1 MADNIKIV
9 GEILNTQQVA
19 RYNEEDVRLFIP
31 QTLQENFGLQNDYI
45 EYFTYD
51 AGGNLLNTNY
61 SYKSFK
67 LPQTSF
73 VESVGSLPIIEID
86 PVKDLQTLG
95 YSSGEFKVQYNLF
108 NNKLSSPNAELF
120 LKEISADRTELRVGS
135 TVLTNAEIESGSLAL
150 INEYTGSSYF
160 VDYLV
165 NFGNNVQVTAVNV
178 ALNKIESGYEVL
190 FKLYQPLP
198 DNIQEKVS
206 LWVVQEKVNPYIFDI
221 NLDKLIIPA
230 PGPQLRGP
238 NFSIDI
244 PNQNNIATS
253 YQTYGG
259 LVNSFSNVS
268 SSYQQLLSLI
278 TSQSIDINTDYSN
291 FINFVNFSSAK
302 QRIVNFY
309 SKIKQIEDYN
319 TNIAKYTVSSS
330 FYPNMINDSKT
341 AKASINN
348 IIANFDGFE
357 YNLYFESGSTITS
370 SYDYG
375 IVPFPKSGSLKPY
388 ALFSTSSV
396 SASIWFNAATA
407 SADNYDDYNQNNL
420 VYTTPAFIKDDE
432 NNDQYITF
440 LNMVGHYFDN
450 IWIFL
455 QAITDVNLAN
465 NNLDQGISKDLV
477 YNTLQSLGTKL
488 YNKYG
493 DTDNISFLIG
503 NSGSINFNNNFSK
516 NNATASLTLTT
527 ANLSPFFVPS
537 GSFGINGIQIEI
549 TASNP
554 VANTPTKIYV
564 PLLEIP
570 AVWSTSGNLISARY
584 GNSGAGTTSAAL
596 SIGGIAGLQTSTL
609 RYNGSTWSSGNAQIT
624 GRGDGAA
631 AGIQNAALAFG
642 SAFPTHAC
650 TEKYDGTNWSADAA
664 MITARGFLA
673 GVGTQNS
680 ALAFGGFPTLFC
692 TEEYNGVSWSTGN
705 SLIIKRDSPAGAG
718 TQNDALAFGGIS
730 AAPTAGYPLSAEIY
744 NGSTW
749 TSGGNM
755 ITGRCGLGGAGAS
768 TTSAVAFGG
777 GTGGNL
783 SCTEIYNGTSWKAE
797 TPMIT
802 ARFRFGAAGGTT
814 AAAALAFGGY
824 SSPVSAISTTEVYAA
839 RIYPTF
845 ANQLASASLAFNF
858 SSSVSPYNASWQNIT
873 SGVSASA
880 GLYFYVNQNIDGEIG
895 NTYYA
900 TSGSTTLYFV
910 SGARTYLNTIPRK
923 DLLAESYK
931 RIYHNLP
938 LLLKQKGTVAGLKT
952 LISTFGITGSILN
965 VKEYGGDNK
974 LNMLD
979 EYNSNK
985 IRIVSSSI
993 VTGSVL
999 SPYVSLQTQTTTSS
1013 LFRTNDLHYVDIS
1026 FSPET
1031 QIDTYASA
1039 SIALTN
1045 PSWSLDDYIGD
1056 PRQLYSSSY
1065 SDLVTQQ
1072 NTYYNFTASNMDYAG
1087 FIRLIQYFDNSLF
1100 KMLKDYVP
1108 ARANLSTGITISS
1121 PVLER
1126 NKWSYAKTADTTKI
1140 SSSDGTI
1147 DGPSISTEYTD
1158 IYTYLTGSREAYY
1171 TGVFTGSLL
1180 NVYDYFVSGN
1190 FNPYLHPTASL
1201 TSHSINVFNHSDF
1214 NVLLNNVTGSRL
1226 SLTRKDIEYFYGTTS
1241 SILTPAYLQ
1250 DTNES
1255 LTTYNRSRYDGVKVS
1270 SLYYNTYTSAS
1281 STYGGDSSYGKTAA
1295 IDRNSIK
1302 LGLFAEINASKFLP
1316 RRNNT
1321 TLKYLVDIDGNLTEL
1336 NLRNKNWPEIQ
1347 NTFVTNDTGSI
1358 SLFNNQLYSNQKT
1371 TDGEKV
1377 IFDSGYT
1384 YNPILYFA
1392 GTGSDQKLFF
1402 QSAGQTLARTA
1413 QARNTLPDYYINGT
1427 GGTITYPLSGSTGY
1441 VPGIFNSL
1449 INAEA
1454 STYFKTGT
1462 DNRFPSYSAIDTGD
1476 YSVNISLPF
1485 NIDTLGS
1492 DSTWT
1497 LQVWISGSTQTKISE
1512 DSYTF
1517 NDVPP
1522 APSSYRI
1529 YGLLFDASNPC
1540 PSSNNQNAWVSAADY
1555 NRILTNEGG
1564 LGGGSGVLKSGIV
1577 LYSNSDLSN
1586 IISGFSYVNYASQVN
1601 DMNSSTGTVSTFTSP
1616 QC

>member
-45 EYFTYD
+45 EYFVYD
-51 AGGNLLNTNY
+51 AGDNLLNTNY
-61 SYKSFK
+61 SYKNFK

-73 VESVGSLPIIEID
+73 VESIGSLPIIEID
-86 PVKDLQTLG
+86 PIKDLQTLG

-108 NNKLSSPNAELF
+108 NNKLSSPKAELF

-135 TVLTNAEIESGSLAL
+135 TVLTNFEIETGSLAL

-165 NFGNNVQVTAVNV
+165 NFGNNVQVTAVNI

-206 LWVVQEKVNPYIFDI
+206 LWVVKEKVNPYVFDI
-221 NLDKLIIPA
+221 NLDKLIIQA

-291 FINFVNFSSAK
+291 FTNFVNFSSAK
-302 QRIVNFY
+302 QRVVNFY
-309 SKIKQIEDYN
+309 SKVKQIEDYN
-319 TNIAKYTVSSS
+319 TNIAKYTISSS
-330 FYPNMINDSKT
+330 FYPNMINDNKT
-341 AKASINN
+341 AKASIND

-388 ALFSTSSV
+388 VLFSTSSI

-407 SADNYDDYNQNNL
+407 SADKYDDYNQNNL
-420 VYTTPAFIKDDE
+420 IYTTPAFIKDDE
-432 NNDQYITF
+432 NNEQYMTF
-440 LNMVGHYFDN
+440 LNMIGHYFDN

-477 YNTLQSLGTKL
+477 YPILQSLGTKL

-516 NNATASLTLTT
+516 NNATASLTLSS
-527 ANLSPFFVPS
+527 ASLSPFFIPS
-537 GSFGINGIQIEI
+537 GSFSINGIQIAI

-564 PLLEIP
+564 PLIP
-570 AVWSTSGNLISARY
+570 TLTVWSTSGALITAKSNLA
-584 GNSGAGTTSAAL
+584 GAGTISSAVAFGGNSPTSNTTENFNGSSWSSGNAMINGMAAGAGTGLQTAAL
-596 SIGGIAGLQTSTL
+596 SIGSLFPQTACTEEYDGINWSAGGAL
-609 RYNGSTWSSGNAQIT
+609 IT
-624 GRGDGAA
+624 ARGWIAA
-631 AGIQNAALAFG
+631 AGTQNAALAFG
-642 SAFPTHAC
+642 GAISPTLGTAVAC
-650 TEKYDGTNWSADAA
+650 TEVYNGTTWSSGNIL
-664 MITARGFLA
+664 ITARVGLA
-673 GVGTQNS
+673 GAGIQNDALSFGGNSNGPFLGTTEAYNGSTWSTKNNMINAKCGGGGAGASSTS
-680 ALAFGGFPTLFC
+680 ALAFGGFA
-692 TEEYNGVSWSTGN
+692 VSSIYYYT
-705 SLIIKRDSPAGAG
+705 
-718 TQNDALAFGGIS
+718 
-730 AAPTAGYPLSAEIY
+730 EIY

-749 TSGGNM
+749 STSTRL
-755 ITGRCGLGGAGAS
+755 ITGRTKFGSAGI
-768 TTSAVAFGG
+768 TSA
-777 GTGGNL
+777 
-783 SCTEIYNGTSWKAE
+783 
-797 TPMIT
+797 
-802 ARFRFGAAGGTT
+802 TT
-814 AAAALAFGGY
+814 ALAFGGEY
-824 SSPVSAISTTEVYAA
+824 SATNLSATEVYTTAL
-839 RIYPTF
+839 IPTY
-845 ANQLASASLAFNF
+845 ADQLASASLAFNF

-873 SGVSASA
+873 STVSAST
-880 GLYFYVNQNIDGEIG
+880 GLYFYTNQNINGDLG

-900 TSGSTTLYFV
+900 TSGSTTLYFTGGTG
-910 SGARTYLNTIPRK
+910 SFLNTIPRK

-938 LLLKQKGTVAGLKT
+938 LLLKQKGTISGLKT
-952 LISTFGITGSILN
+952 LISTFGITSSILN
-965 VKEYGGDNK
+965 VKEYGGDSK
-974 LNMLD
+974 YNMLD

-1045 PSWSLDDYIGD
+1045 PSWSLDNYIGD

-1065 SDLVTQQ
+1065 SDLVSQQ
-1072 NTYYNFTASNMDYAG
+1072 NTYYNFTSSNMDYAG

-1126 NKWSYAKTADTTKI
+1126 NKWSYAKTAGTTKI

-1147 DGPSISTEYTD
+1147 DGPSISTEYTN
-1158 IYTYLTGSREAYY
+1158 IYTRLTGSRAAYY
-1171 TGVFTGSLL
+1171 TGAFTGSLL
-1180 NVYDYFVSGN
+1180 NVYKYFVSGN

-1201 TSHSINVFNHSDF
+1201 TSNDINFFKHSNY
-1214 NVLLNNVTGSRL
+1214 NVLLNNVTQSRL
-1226 SLTRKDIEYFYGTTS
+1226 SLTRRDIEYFYGTTS
-1241 SILTPAYLQ
+1241 SITTPAYLQ

-1255 LTTYNRSRYDGVKVS
+1255 LVTYNRARYDGAKVS

-1281 STYGGDSSYGKTAA
+1281 STYDGDMSYGKTAA

-1302 LGLFAEINASKFLP
+1302 LGLFTEISESKFLP
-1316 RRNNT
+1316 RRNNAR
-1321 TLKYLVDIDGNLTEL
+1321 LKYLVDIDGNFTEL
-1336 NLRNKNWPEIQ
+1336 NLRNKNWPEVQ
-1347 NTFVTNDTGSI
+1347 NIFVASDTGSI
-1358 SLFNNQLYSNQKT
+1358 SLFNNQLYGNQKT
-1371 TDGEKV
+1371 TDGEKI

-1392 GTGSDQKLFF
+1392 GTGSDKKLYF
-1402 QSAGQTLARTA
+1402 QTAGEVFARSA
-1413 QARNTLPDYYINGT
+1413 QAKNTLTPYYISGS
-1427 GGTITYPLSGSTGY
+1427 GLSLGADEYPLSGGF
-1441 VPGIFNSL
+1441 VPNIFDTLSNT
-1449 INAEA
+1449 EA
-1454 STYFKTGT
+1454 STYFSPGKIKY
-1462 DNRFPSYSAIDTGD
+1462 FPSYSAVDTGD
-1476 YSVNISLPF
+1476 YSVNVSLPF
-1485 NIDTLGS
+1485 TIDPKTS
-1492 DSTWT
+1492 DSTWI
-1497 LQVWISGSTQTKISE
+1497 LQVWISGSTRQTKVSE
-1512 DSYTF
+1512 DSQYFAGST
-1517 NDVPP
+1517 PP
-1522 APSSYRI
+1522 PTYYLAEIGYICTASGGCATSTILRVYLDSSDYAT
-1529 YGLLFDASNPC
+1529 YVGNG
-1540 PSSNNQNAWVSAADY
+1540 SSWSV
-1555 NRILTNEGG
+1555 G
-1564 LGGGSGVLKSGIV
+1564 LGLI
-1577 LYSNSDLSN
+1577 
-1586 IISGFSYVNYASQVN
+1586 ART
-1601 DMNSSTGTVSTFTSP
+1601 STGTPISNYFFSPNQVVCYKLTAGTFSVNP
-1616 QC
+1616 NQC

>member
-19 RYNEEDVRLFIP
+19 RYNEEDVRLFTP
-31 QTLQENFGLQNDYI
+31 QTLQESFGLQNDYI

-61 SYKSFK
+61 NYKSFIS
-67 LPQTSF
+67 PQTSF
-73 VESVGSLPIIEID
+73 VNATGSLPIIEID

-95 YSSGEFKVQYNLF
+95 YLSGEFKVQYNLF

-206 LWVVQEKVNPYIFDI
+206 LWVVKEKVNPYVFDI

-253 YQTYGG
+253 YQTYSG

-309 SKIKQIEDYN
+309 NKVKQIEDYN

-396 SASIWFNAATA
+396 SASIWFNAATS
-407 SADNYDDYNQNNL
+407 SADEYDDYNQNNL

-432 NNDQYITF
+432 NNGQYITF

-493 DTDNISFLIG
+493 NTDNISFLIG

-516 NNATASLTLTT
+516 NNATASLTLST
-527 ANLSPFFVPS
+527 ATLAPFFEPS

-564 PLLEIP
+564 PLLGTP

-584 GNSGAGTTSAAL
+584 GHSGAGTTAAAL

-624 GRGDGAA
+624 GRSYGAST
-631 AGIQNAALAFG
+631 GIQNAALAFASG
-642 SAFPTHAC
+642 FPSHAC

-664 MITARGFLA
+664 MITTRGYLA
-673 GVGTQNS
+673 GAGTQNS
-680 ALAFGGFPTLFC
+680 TLAFGGGPGALFC

-705 SLIIKRDSPAGAG
+705 SLIIKRDGPAGAG
-718 TQNDALAFGGIS
+718 TQNDALAFGGVS
-730 AAPTAGYPLSAEIY
+730 AAPTSGYPLSAEIY

-749 TSGGNM
+749 TAGGNM

-777 GTGGNL
+777 GNAGNV
-783 SCTEIYNGTSWKAE
+783 SCTETYNGTSWKAA
-797 TPMIT
+797 TPMINS
-802 ARFRFGAAGGTT
+802 RFLVGAAGGTT

-824 SSPVSAISTTEVYAA
+824 TSPVGAISTTEVYAA
-839 RIYPTF
+839 GIIPTF

-880 GLYFYVNQNIDGEIG
+880 GLYFYVNANIDGEIG

-910 SGARTYLNTIPRK
+910 SGARTFLNTIPRK

-938 LLLKQKGTVAGLKT
+938 LLLKQKGTVAGLET

-965 VKEYGGDNK
+965 VKEYGGDSK
-974 LNMLD
+974 YNMLD
-979 EYNSNK
+979 EYNSTK

-1013 LFRTNDLHYVDIS
+1013 LFRINDLHYVDIS

-1072 NTYYNFTASNMDYAG
+1072 NTYYNFTSSYMDYAG

-1126 NKWSYAKTADTTKI
+1126 NKWSYANTSNSTKI

-1158 IYTYLTGSREAYY
+1158 IYTYLTGSRAAYY
-1171 TGVFTGSLL
+1171 TGDFTGSLL
-1180 NVYDYFVSGN
+1180 NVYNYFVSGN

-1201 TSHSINVFNHSDF
+1201 TSNDINFFNHSDF
-1214 NVLLNNVTGSRL
+1214 NVLLNNVTESRL
-1226 SLTRKDIEYFYGTTS
+1226 SLTRRDIEYFYGTTS
-1241 SILTPAYLQ
+1241 SITTPAYLQ
-1250 DTNES
+1250 DSYES

-1281 STYGGDSSYGKTAA
+1281 STYDGDLSYGKTAA

-1302 LGLFAEINASKFLP
+1302 LGLFTEINASKFLP
-1316 RRNNT
+1316 KRNNT

-1347 NTFVTNDTGSI
+1347 NTFVANDTGSI

-1371 TDGEKV
+1371 TDGEKI

-1402 QSAGQTLARTA
+1402 QSAGETLARTA
-1413 QARNTLPDYYINGT
+1413 QAKNTLPDYYIKGRSPNQ
-1427 GGTITYPLSGSTGY
+1427 YPLSGSTGY
-1441 VPGIFNSL
+1441 VPGIFDSL

-1462 DNRFPSYSAIDTGD
+1462 DNRFPSYSAVDTGD
-1476 YSVNISLPF
+1476 YSVNVSLPF
-1485 NIDTLGS
+1485 NINTLGS
-1492 DSTWT
+1492 NSTWT
-1497 LQVWISGSTQTKISE
+1497 LQVWISGSTRQTMVSE

-1522 APSSYRI
+1522 APTYYLAQTVYTVNKSSCTPINPLNI
-1529 YGLLFDASNPC
+1529 YLDSSDYTLFVNNSDEFDGIGGTPGSCDAIARDISGNPL
-1540 PSSNNQNAWVSAADY
+1540 VTGF
-1555 NRILTNEGG
+1555 ILDN
-1564 LGGGSGVLKSGIV
+1564 SGIV
-1577 LYSNSDLSN
+1577 WEIKNGGQFYYDS
-1586 IISGFSYVNYASQVN
+1586 ICAV
-1601 DMNSSTGTVSTFTSP
+1601 P
-1616 QC
+1616 

>member
-31 QTLQENFGLQNDYI
+31 QTLQENFGLPNDYI

-67 LPQTSF
+67 SPQSSF

-120 LKEISADRTELRVGS
+120 LKEISTDRTELRVGS

-150 INEYTGSSYF
+150 ISEYTGSSYF
-160 VDYLV
+160 VDYLI

-244 PNQNNIATS
+244 PNQNDVATS

-268 SSYQQLLSLI
+268 SSYQQLLSLV

-302 QRIVNFY
+302 QRVVNFY
-309 SKIKQIEDYN
+309 GKVKQIEDYN
-319 TNIAKYTVSSS
+319 TNIAKYTISSS

-396 SASIWFNAATA
+396 SASIWFNAATS
-407 SADNYDDYNQNNL
+407 SADEYDDYNQNNL
-420 VYTTPAFIKDDE
+420 VYTIPAFIKDDE

-455 QAITDVNLAN
+455 QAVTDVNLAN

-477 YNTLQSLGTKL
+477 YPVLQSLGTKL

-503 NSGSINFNNNFSK
+503 NSGSINFNNNFTK
-516 NNATASLTLTT
+516 NNATASLTLST
-527 ANLSPFFVPS
+527 ANLAPFFVPS
-537 GSFGINGIQIEI
+537 GSFGINGIEIAI

-564 PLLEIP
+564 PLLETP
-570 AVWSTSGNLISARY
+570 AVWSTSGTLISARY
-584 GNSGAGTTSAAL
+584 GNSGTGTTSAAL

-609 RYNGSTWSSGNAQIT
+609 KYNGATWSSGNAQIT

-631 AGIQNAALAFG
+631 TGIQNATLAFG
-642 SAFPTHAC
+642 SGFPTNGC
-650 TEKYDGTNWSADAA
+650 TEKYNGTSWSADAA
-664 MITARGFLA
+664 MITARGFSA
-673 GVGTQNS
+673 GAGTQN
-680 ALAFGGFPTLFC
+680 ATLAFGGSSTLSC
-692 TEEYNGVSWSTGN
+692 TEIYNGVSWSAGN
-705 SLIIKRDSPAGAG
+705 SLITKRDGLAGAG
-718 TQNDALAFGGIS
+718 TQNNALAFGGVS
-730 AAPTAGYPLSAEIY
+730 SAPTAGYPIQAEVY

-749 TSGGNM
+749 TAGGNM
-755 ITGRCGLGGAGAS
+755 ITGRSCLGGAGAS
-768 TTSAVAFGG
+768 TTSAVSFGG
-777 GTGGNL
+777 ATGGNL
-783 SCTEIYNGTSWKAE
+783 SCVETYNGSSWKSA
-797 TPMIT
+797 TSMIT

-814 AAAALAFGGY
+814 ATAALAFGGY
-824 SSPVSAISTTEVYAA
+824 SAPVSAISTTEVYAA
-839 RIYPTF
+839 GTIPTF
-845 ANQLASASLAFNF
+845 ADQLASASLAFNF
-858 SSSVSPYNASWQNIT
+858 SSSVSPYNTSWQNIT
-873 SGVSASA
+873 SRVSASA
-880 GLYFYVNQNIDGEIG
+880 GLYFYVNQNIDGEVG

-952 LISTFGITGSILN
+952 LISTFGITGSILT
-965 VKEYGGDNK
+965 VKEYGGDSK
-974 LNMLD
+974 YNMLD
-979 EYNSNK
+979 EYNSTK

-1045 PSWSLDDYIGD
+1045 PSWSLDEYIGD

-1065 SDLVTQQ
+1065 SDLVAQK
-1072 NTYYNFTASNMDYAG
+1072 NTYYNFTSSYMDYAG

-1126 NKWSYAKTADTTKI
+1126 NKWSYANPAATTKI

-1147 DGPSISTEYTD
+1147 HGPSISAITGSL
-1158 IYTYLTGSREAYY
+1158 YTYLTGSRSAYY

-1180 NVYDYFVSGN
+1180 NVYKYFVSGN

-1201 TSHSINVFNHSDF
+1201 TSNDLNFFRHSNF

-1226 SLTRKDIEYFYGTTS
+1226 SLTRRDIEYFYGTTS
-1241 SILTPAYLQ
+1241 SITTPAYLQ
-1250 DTNES
+1250 DSYES
-1255 LTTYNRSRYDGVKVS
+1255 LTTYNRARYDGAKVS

-1281 STYGGDSSYGKTAA
+1281 STYDGDTSYGKTAA

-1321 TLKYLVDIDGNLTEL
+1321 TLKYLVDKDGNLTEL
-1336 NLRNKNWPEIQ
+1336 NLRNKNWPEVQ
-1347 NTFVTNDTGSI
+1347 NIFVANDTGSI

-1371 TDGEKV
+1371 TDGEKI

-1392 GTGSDQKLFF
+1392 GTGSDQKLYF
-1402 QSAGQTLARTA
+1402 QSAGQTLARSA
-1413 QARNTLPDYYINGT
+1413 QAKNTLADYFISGS
-1427 GGTITYPLSGSTGY
+1427 GPGLDQYPLSGTY
-1441 VPGIFNSL
+1441 VPNIFNSL
-1449 INAEA
+1449 VNAEA
-1454 STYFKTGT
+1454 STYFSPGIGKY
-1462 DNRFPSYSAIDTGD
+1462 FPSYSAIDTGD
-1476 YSVNISLPF
+1476 YSVNISLPVSITVPSSI
-1485 NIDTLGS
+1485 NAVWS
-1492 DSTWT
+1492 
-1497 LQVWISGSTQTKISE
+1497 LQVWVSGSTRNEPIGDGS

-1517 NDVPP
+1517 NTAPP
-1522 APSSYRI
+1522 SDYVLIFKYQSDNSMTCGSITGTLYNV
-1529 YGLLFDASNPC
+1529 YLSN
-1540 PSSNNQNAWVSAADY
+1540 ADY
-1555 NRILTNEGG
+1555 VTFTNN
-1564 LGGGSGVLKSGIV
+1564 GSVFSSGMI
-1577 LYSNSDLSN
+1577 LYSNS
-1586 IISGFSYVNYASQVN
+1586 SGNAWTGGNRIYDFSALKIWNVSGGEI
-1601 DMNSSTGTVSTFTSP
+1601 TTVY
-1616 QC
+1616 QYC